1 MAKLFLSDAVR
12 NLGFADK
19 AKNRV
24 RYRIPCG
31 SVSAQ
36 WEDNTLIEVKNLT
49 KRYGDNL
56 AVNDLSFTVEK
67 GNIYGF
73 LGPNGAGKSTTMN
86 IITGCLAATSGT
98 VIINGHDIFE
108 EPVEA
113 KKCIGYLPELPP
125 LYMDMTPREYLTFV
139 AQAKGIDRADREY
152 QINYAMEK
160 TQITGVQNRLIK
172 NLSKGYKQRVGI
184 AQAMLGEPE
193 IIILD
198 EPTVGLDPIQIIEI
212 RDLIR
217 SLAEDHTVILSSH
230 ILTEVAA
237 VCNYVM
243 IIAHGRLIASD
254 TIENLSTYLVGS
266 NILHMTVKGDINRI
280 RMAINTLANHAK
292 TIAYEENHE
301 EAEGVYNIDI
311 ETDRNAD
318 LREMAFRT
326 FVDEHCVILKM
337 FTEAIGLEDVFLK
350 LTTEDDEEYA
360 LAQEEAEI
368 EARENAFAADK
379 LDDDDDDEEDNDSDD
394 DDRDD
399 DDDDDEN
406 DGEYKPMFS

>member
-1 MAKLFLSDAVR
+1 M
-12 NLGFADK
+12 
-19 AKNRV
+19 
-24 RYRIPCG
+24 
-31 SVSAQ
+31 
-36 WEDNTLIEVKNLT
+36 IEVKNLT

-67 GNIYGF
+67 GKIYGF

-98 VIINGHDIFE
+98 VVINGHDIFE
-108 EPVEA
+108 DPVEA
-113 KKCIGYLPELPP
+113 KKCIGYLPEQPP

-139 AQAKGIDRADREY
+139 AQAKGIERTDREY

-160 TQITGVQNRLIK
+160 TQIMGVQNRLIK

-184 AQAMLGEPE
+184 AQAMLGSPE

-266 NILHMTVKGDINRI
+266 NILHMTVKGDVNRI

-292 TIAYEENHE
+292 TITYEENPE
-301 EAEGVYNIDI
+301 EHSAEIYNIDI
-311 ETDRNAD
+311 ETDRSAD
-318 LREMAFRT
+318 LRELAFNT
-326 FVDEHCVILKM
+326 FVEEHCVILKM
-337 FTEAIGLEDVFLK
+337 VTEAIGLEDVFLK

-360 LAQEEAEI
+360 IAQEEAAI

-379 LDDDDDDEEDNDSDD
+379 LDDDDDDDEDEDD
-394 DDRDD
+394 TDDADDEDAEDD
-399 DDDDDEN
+399 DDDDD

>member
-1 MAKLFLSDAVR
+1 MIKIE
-12 NLGFADK
+12 NLVKSYGRKYALDGISF
-19 AKNRV
+19 
-24 RYRIPCG
+24 
-31 SVSAQ
+31 SV
-36 WEDNTLIEVKNLT
+36 
-49 KRYGDNL
+49 G
-56 AVNDLSFTVEK
+56 K
-67 GNIYGF
+67 GEIVGF

-152 QINYAMEK
+152 QINFAMEK

-198 EPTVGLDPIQIIEI
+198 EPTVGLDPNQIIEI

-230 ILTEVAA
+230 ILTEVAE

-266 NILHMTVKGDINRI
+266 NILKMTVKGDINRI
-280 RMAINTLANHAK
+280 RMALNTLSSHAK
-292 TIAYEENHE
+292 TITYEESPTE
-301 EAEGVYNIDI
+301 GEGVYNTVNS
-311 ETDRNAD
+311 EKVC
-318 LREMAFRT
+318 
-326 FVDEHCVILKM
+326 VD
-337 FTEAIGLEDVFLK
+337 
-350 LTTEDDEEYA
+350 
-360 LAQEEAEI
+360 
-368 EARENAFAADK
+368 
-379 LDDDDDDEEDNDSDD
+379 
-394 DDRDD
+394 
-399 DDDDDEN
+399 
-406 DGEYKPMFS
+406 

>member
-1 MAKLFLSDAVR
+1 M
-12 NLGFADK
+12 
-19 AKNRV
+19 
-24 RYRIPCG
+24 
-31 SVSAQ
+31 
-36 WEDNTLIEVKNLT
+36 IEVKNLT

-67 GNIYGF
+67 GKIYGF

-113 KKCIGYLPELPP
+113 KKCIGYLPEQPP
-125 LYMDMTPREYLTFV
+125 LYMDMTPREYLMFV
-139 AQAKGIDRADREY
+139 AQAKGIERTDREY

-160 TQITGVQNRLIK
+160 TQIMGVQNRLIK

-184 AQAMLGEPE
+184 AQAMLGSPE

-266 NILHMTVKGDINRI
+266 NILHMTVKGDVNRI

-292 TIAYEENHE
+292 TITYEENPE
-301 EAEGVYNIDI
+301 EHSAEIYNIDI
-311 ETDRNAD
+311 ETDRSAD
-318 LREMAFRT
+318 LRELAFNT
-326 FVDEHCVILKM
+326 FVEEHCVILKM
-337 FTEAIGLEDVFLK
+337 VTEAIGLEDVFLK

-360 LAQEEAEI
+360 IAQEEAAI

-379 LDDDDDDEEDNDSDD
+379 LDDDDDDDD
-394 DDRDD
+394 DEDEDDTDDADDEDAEDD
-399 DDDDDEN
+399 DDD

>member
-1 MAKLFLSDAVR
+1 M
-12 NLGFADK
+12 
-19 AKNRV
+19 
-24 RYRIPCG
+24 
-31 SVSAQ
+31 
-36 WEDNTLIEVKNLT
+36 IEVRHLT
-49 KRYGDNL
+49 KRYGSHV
-56 AVNDLSFTVEK
+56 AVADLSFTIEK
-67 GNIYGF
+67 GAVYGF

-86 IITGCLAATSGT
+86 IITGCLGATEGE
-98 VIINGHDIFE
+98 VLIDGHSITE
-108 EPVEA
+108 EPMKA
-113 KKCIGYLPELPP
+113 KRLIGYLPEQPP
-125 LYMDMTPREYLTFV
+125 LYMDMTPREYLAFV

-160 TQITGVQNRLIK
+160 TQIMGVQNRLIK

-184 AQAMLGEPE
+184 AQAMLGSPE

-230 ILTEVAA
+230 ILSEVSA

-266 NILHMTVKGDINRI
+266 NILHMTVRGDVNRI

-292 TIAYEENHE
+292 TISYEENPE
-301 EAEGVYNIDI
+301 EAGSVYNIDI
-311 ETDRNAD
+311 ETDRTAD
-318 LREMAFRT
+318 LRELAFNT
-326 FVDEHCVILKM
+326 FVEEHCVILKM
-337 FTEAIGLEDVFLK
+337 LTEAIGLEDVFLK

-360 LAQEEAEI
+360 IAQEEAAI
-368 EARENAFAADK
+368 DARDNAFAPDK
-379 LDDDDDDEEDNDSDD
+379 LDDDDDEDD
-394 DDRDD
+394 DDDTDEDADDDDEDD
-399 DDDDDEN
+399 DDDD

>member
-1 MAKLFLSDAVR
+1 M
-12 NLGFADK
+12 
-19 AKNRV
+19 
-24 RYRIPCG
+24 
-31 SVSAQ
+31 
-36 WEDNTLIEVKNLT
+36 IEVKNLT

-67 GNIYGF
+67 GKIYGF

-98 VIINGHDIFE
+98 VVINGHDIFE
-108 EPVEA
+108 DPVEA
-113 KKCIGYLPELPP
+113 KKCIGYLPEQPP

-139 AQAKGIDRADREY
+139 AQAKGIERTDREY

-160 TQITGVQNRLIK
+160 TQIMGVQNRLIK

-184 AQAMLGEPE
+184 AQAMLGSPE

-266 NILHMTVKGDINRI
+266 NILHMTVKGDVNRI

-292 TIAYEENHE
+292 TITYEENPE
-301 EAEGVYNIDI
+301 EHSAEIYNIDI
-311 ETDRNAD
+311 ETDRSAD
-318 LREMAFRT
+318 LRELAFNT
-326 FVDEHCVILKM
+326 FVEEHCVILKM
-337 FTEAIGLEDVFLK
+337 VTEAIGLEDVFLK

-360 LAQEEAEI
+360 IAQEEAAI

-379 LDDDDDDEEDNDSDD
+379 LDDDDDDDEDEDD
-394 DDRDD
+394 TDDADDEDAEDD
-399 DDDDDEN
+399 DDD

>member
-1 MAKLFLSDAVR
+1 MRLR
-12 NLGFADK
+12 
-19 AKNRV
+19 
-24 RYRIPCG
+24 RI
-31 SVSAQ
+31 Q
-36 WEDNTLIEVKNLT
+36 WEDITLIEVKNLT

-67 GNIYGF
+67 GKIYGF

-113 KKCIGYLPELPP
+113 KKCIGYLPEQPP
-125 LYMDMTPREYLTFV
+125 LYMDMTPREYLAFV

-184 AQAMLGEPE
+184 AQAMLGSPE

-266 NILHMTVKGDINRI
+266 NILHMTVKGDVNRI

-292 TIAYEENHE
+292 TITYEENPE
-301 EAEGVYNIDI
+301 EHSAEIYNIDI
-311 ETDRNAD
+311 ETDRSAD
-318 LREMAFRT
+318 LRELAFNT
-326 FVDEHCVILKM
+326 FVEEHCVILKM
-337 FTEAIGLEDVFLK
+337 VTEAIGLEDVFLK

-379 LDDDDDDEEDNDSDD
+379 LDDEDDEDEDDDGDD
-394 DDRDD
+394 DASDEDDGDD
-399 DDDDDEN
+399 DDDN